1 MFCEDLGYND
11 IVVRGLEQLTILNF
25 IDEFLWNW
33 SIRDVDKV
41 TVGKLINLLKDE
53 DLNRMDVVE
62 IFEGWVQEDL
72 YFRLLIR
79 VIDIFYYIKG

>member
-62 IFEGWVQEDL
+62 IFKGWVQEDL

-79 VIDIFYYIKG
+79 VIDIFRYIKG